1 MLNTSDAFEIA
12 KAEAMLTGY
21 HFRWSGD
28 ADLYEV
34 LAVEAEFFTA
44 LVNPT
49 TGAPSRTWRLGGKL
63 DAAVR
68 EIATGRE
75 GVVEHKTSTEDVT
88 PGSDYW
94 KRLRLDGQ
102 VSTYFEGARALGLD
116 PQFCLYDVL
125 ATPKLRPYKAT
136 PLEARKFTKDGALY
150 KTQREADETP
160 EEYRTRVLNAIAED
174 PDGYFQRGEVVR
186 LQSEMDEAMFDVWQ
200 IGQQMRES
208 ERAGRYP
215 RNPDACVRFGKTCQY
230 FGVCTGEASL
240 ADPTKF
246 RRSSLH
252 PELASVNGTTAI
264 LSSSR
269 LKDAR
274 ACQRLHR
281 YRYIDCIRPAEEAA
295 VLRFGSLI
303 HLGLEAWWKAPPG
316 ERLDAALAAINP
328 QHTPSLAVA
337 SAQ

>member
-1 MLNTSDAFEIA
+1 MQTTIDPYELAR
-12 KAEAMLTGY
+12 AEAMIVAY
-21 HFRWSGD
+21 DARWSD
-28 ADLYEV
+28 EQYET
-34 LAVEAEFFTA
+34 LAVEVEFFTA
-44 LVNPT
+44 LVNPE
-49 TGAPSRTWRLGGKL
+49 TGSASRTWRLGGKIDAIVR
-63 DAAVR
+63 DAA
-68 EIATGRE
+68 GR
-75 GVVEHKTSTEDVT
+75 VLIVEHKTATGEIGA
-88 PGSDYW
+88 GSEYW

-102 VSTYFEGARALGLD
+102 VSIYYEGARSLGFD
-116 PQFCLYDVL
+116 VEACLYDVL
-125 ATPKLRPYKAT
+125 GKPAQRPYKAT
-136 PLEARKFTKDGALY
+136 PVEARKFTKDGALY
-150 KTQREADETP
+150 KTQRDADETP
-160 EEYRTRVLNAIAED
+160 AEYRARLMEAIAEA
-174 PDGYFQRGEVVR
+174 PLAYFTRGEVVR

-200 IGQQMRES
+200 LGQQMRES

-215 RNPDACVRFGKTCQY
+215 RNPDACVRYGKTCQY

-240 ADPTKF
+240 DDPTKF

-303 HLGLEAWWKAPPG
+303 HLGLEAWWKAPPD